1 MEIMKLKRRTREHI
15 IAELSVNH
23 VERFVLRCGYSTQ
36 RIQADYGVDLL
47 IYTYNSNGFVE
58 LGSIPVQLKATDHLN
73 TLKDGETIPIRLD
86 PRDINFWRQ
95 EQLFLLILYDA
106 SEDVAYWVDVPQ
118 AIKQLP
124 DQVLTQKSI
133 TLYLKKKNILNE
145 AAIEA
150 FATQKRRIILNKQQG
165 EFHHEG

>member
-58 LGSIPVQLKATDHLN
+58 LGSIPVQLTATDHLN
-73 TLKDGETIPIRLD
+73 TCRGDK
-86 PRDINFWRQ
+86 
-95 EQLFLLILYDA
+95 
-106 SEDVAYWVDVPQ
+106 V
-118 AIKQLP
+118 
-124 DQVLTQKSI
+124 
-133 TLYLKKKNILNE
+133 
-145 AAIEA
+145 
-150 FATQKRRIILNKQQG
+150 
-165 EFHHEG
+165 